1 MKKHSIA
8 CYYRLFP
15 ERRMLQSLSH
25 GAYLPSPQICA
36 IVSPSPSPTNTISAA
51 FILRHEFTLINRM
64 FAVQFDVQTGRDHQ
78 RHRTRQYSV
87 LLRKILKHNID
98 LESSEYTKL

>member
-1 MKKHSIA
+1 
-8 CYYRLFP
+8 
-15 ERRMLQSLSH
+15 
-25 GAYLPSPQICA
+25 
-36 IVSPSPSPTNTISAA
+36 
-51 FILRHEFTLINRM
+51 M

>member
-1 MKKHSIA
+1 
-8 CYYRLFP
+8 
-15 ERRMLQSLSH
+15 
-25 GAYLPSPQICA
+25 
-36 IVSPSPSPTNTISAA
+36 
-51 FILRHEFTLINRM
+51 M
-64 FAVQFDVQTGRDHQ
+64 FAVQFDVQTGRDKQ